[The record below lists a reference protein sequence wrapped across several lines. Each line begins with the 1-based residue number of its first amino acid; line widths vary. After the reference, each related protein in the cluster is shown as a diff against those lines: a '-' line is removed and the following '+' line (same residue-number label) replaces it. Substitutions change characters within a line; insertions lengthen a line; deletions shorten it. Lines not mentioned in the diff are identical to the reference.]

1 VTADRCICDG
11 AAYHNAEENRARHPF
26 IVNPGC
32 PVHAPVTADH
42 TPERLSEPD
51 KRLIGCTCWSV
62 VPGRSRHARSCP
74 GDAVERILA
83 AHLADVEARLAAV
96 EALCDE
102 ADEVPPLHSMI
113 PRGCVRVSEVR
124 AVLHPDPSGPVV
136 GLETS
141 GSWDQAPRRHP
152 DPSEAI

>member
-1 VTADRCICDG
+1 M
-11 AAYHNAEENRARHPF
+11 HPMRM
-26 IVNPGC
+26 PDAGLAGWAG
-32 PVHAPVTADH
+32 PPRTHPEPPVTADH
-42 TPERLSEPD
+42 TPERLSEEERRALAD
-51 KRLIGCTCWSV
+51 SAFKSIGCNGYGV
-62 VPGRSRHARSCP
+62 HRVI
-74 GDAVERILA
+74 DAGMFTTTERILA